1 MADSD
6 FSLIPLTGGGVSPDD
21 GRSLNRFDNRIL
33 AGAAPAISLTET
45 VERYSRIP
53 KGVGLVVARS
63 ADGEIRGG
71 ILLGFPLNR
80 EECPHLLY
88 QLFVLPEYRRQGIGQ
103 RLLAYAAVEAE
114 RTGAALLQ
122 FHSHSAAP
130 AGEAFALRIGAHKQ
144 AVYLL
149 CAVGLAGIDRFLL
162 REWEEEVQTPELSLV
177 FQEYPRLASGADGSA
192 SLFGQSCRG
201 SLWGNSSLA
210 AFCGNEA
217 CLAPPVLDSGFCAG
231 LNTEIGGTFIA
242 CAELRWQAARPDRV
256 YLTCPRLLSGYGNR
270 ELERWLLAALIGRLR
285 DDYPQARA
293 LFTCHPA
300 ADRAL
305 AALHSEIGFL
315 PEGEV
320 YIWQVA
326 REAVERYLA
335 GRGIDVS

>member
-149 CAVGLAGIDRFLL
+149 CAVGLAGIDRYLL
-162 REWEEEVQTPELSLV
+162 REWEEEVRTPELSLI
-177 FQEYPRLASGADGSA
+177 FQESPRFASDAASSA
-192 SLFGQSCRG
+192 PPFSPPCSGYLLEDSGF
-201 SLWGNSSLA
+201 A
-210 AFCGNEA
+210 AFCGMGA

-231 LNTEIGGTFIA
+231 LYTNTDGTFVA
-242 CAELRWQAARPDRV
+242 YAELRWQAARPNRV
-256 YLTCPRLLSGYGNR
+256 YLTCPRLLPAYGNQ

-285 DDYPQARA
+285 DDYPQAHA
-293 LFTCHPA
+293 LFTCQPT

-305 AALHSEIGFL
+305 AALHREMGFH

-320 YIWQVA
+320 FTWQVA
-326 REAVERYLA
+326 RGEVECYLA
-335 GRGIDVS
+335 DRGIDLS